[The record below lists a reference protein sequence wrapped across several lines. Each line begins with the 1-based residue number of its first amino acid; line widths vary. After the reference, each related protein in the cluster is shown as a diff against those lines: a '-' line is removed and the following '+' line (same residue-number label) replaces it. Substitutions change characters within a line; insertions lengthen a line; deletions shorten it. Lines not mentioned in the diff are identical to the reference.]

1 MLLSLPIYLNNRI
14 INRTFEVI
22 QHNDT
27 VVVKLYNIQATNC
40 IELYKVILCSQYYG
54 INLIPISFPLI
65 FNIVNNY
72 LVSDIYLIISTL
84 TSHNDFFTIL
94 LNHIN
99 KLNSTNY
106 VYFNNTNINTIINT
120 IKLNTSVDD
129 TEYINV
135 ENLINRAYYRINRYL
150 NFCLSILI
158 SEDNFT
164 ISNNSKILQII
175 NSIKK
180 IPINFYGNE
189 MSLESHMFHIKN
201 PKYITKD
208 KFFFF
213 SNENKIIKLYI
224 SNILN
229 DTIVILVNNNST
241 RQKSLEQYKP
251 IHINK
256 NKYNITS
263 YSPKFMKSAKL
274 YISIPNL
281 INQLLY
287 SKYNVLFELV
297 ASIIYKKNNFIIKLI
312 KLFTSNINNSDHLV
326 LLQNIKTEK
335 LNIVNK
341 IEPYFL
347 DYIDIIPN
355 NISFVKFKEIV
366 CDINTFDHN
375 ILEKLF
381 LNYTYPLNYDK
392 RTLTQNFAKILYYS
406 FKFYN
411 NIIDINNIINAS
423 YINTKIKSIYI
434 YLVKFYKM
442 LKLNN
447 IHNCFIYN
455 SRTYTDTILYS
466 IIKVLLY
473 NDTFDLMIDI
483 NNNTKLVVSSIFIE
497 NIILIQLL
505 TNITWKNISK
515 QLPYFKYIIKNKNS
529 LLIVDGK
536 INRNIITTIDSR
548 LKKII
553 LDPLSMYL
561 FLKKESDY
569 YKWTIN
575 FKELIGTIFYNPII
589 FKNED
594 YRILSKIL
602 FYISKITIQS
612 TDNNEYNKL
621 IQLLQKYPHII
632 LFNERINI
640 KIKDIFK
647 NNNINFGYLAKH
659 INVDNITITDSNE
672 ISEDIVSNTINK
684 LAKKYYKYK
693 SKYLEIKTSEIIMS
707 QNSLQK

>member
-1 MLLSLPIYLNNRI
+1 MLLSLPIYINNRI
-14 INRTFEVI
+14 SNRTFEII
-22 QHNDT
+22 QQNDIIT
-27 VVVKLYNIQATNC
+27 VKLYTQVLNC

-54 INLIPISFPLI
+54 INLIPISFPLT

-72 LVSDIYLIISTL
+72 LVSDMYLIISTL
-84 TSHNDFFTIL
+84 SSHNDFFSIL
-94 LNHIN
+94 LDNIN
-99 KLNSTNY
+99 KLNNTNY

-120 IKLNTSVDD
+120 IKLNSNVDD

-135 ENLINRAYYRINRYL
+135 ENLINRVYYRINRYL

-175 NSIKK
+175 NSIKQ

-189 MSLESHMFHIKN
+189 MSFESHMYHIKN
-201 PKYITKD
+201 PKYITKN
-208 KFFFF
+208 KFYFF

-224 SNILN
+224 SNILD
-229 DTIVILVNNNST
+229 DTIEISSNNNI
-241 RQKSLEQYKP
+241 RQVSFERNNP
-251 IHINK
+251 THIIINK

-263 YSPKFMKSAKL
+263 YSPKFII

-281 INQLLY
+281 INQLIY
-287 SKYNVLFELV
+287 SKYNILFELV

-312 KLFTSNINNSDHLV
+312 KLFTSNTNNTDHLV
-326 LLQNIKTEK
+326 LLKNINTAK
-335 LNIVNK
+335 LNIVNN
-341 IEPYFL
+341 IESYFL
-347 DYIDIIPN
+347 DYINIIPN
-355 NISFVKFKEIV
+355 NISFIKFKEII
-366 CDINTFDHN
+366 CEINTFDHN

-392 RTLTQNFAKILYYS
+392 RTITLNFAKILYYS

-411 NIIDINNIINAS
+411 NIIDSNNIINAS
-423 YINTKIKSIYI
+423 YINIKIKSIYI
-434 YLVKFYKM
+434 YLIKFYKM
-442 LKLNN
+442 LKSNN
-447 IHNCFIYN
+447 IPNCFIYN
-455 SRTYTDTILYS
+455 SRTYTDNILYS

-483 NNNTKLVVSSIFIE
+483 NNNTKLIVSNIFIE

-515 QLPYFKYIIKNKNS
+515 QLPYFKHIIKNKNS

-536 INRNIITTIDSR
+536 LNKNIITTMDSR

-553 LDPLSMYL
+553 LDPLSMYV
-561 FLKKESDY
+561 FLKKENDY

-575 FKELIGTIFYNPII
+575 FKELIGSIFYNPII

-612 TDNNEYNKL
+612 TDNHEYNKL

-659 INVDNITITDSNE
+659 ISVDNITITDSYE
-672 ISEDIVSNTINK
+672 ISEDITSNTINK

-707 QNSLQK
+707 RTTS